1 MRTHR
6 SALAGLAGA
15 ALLAL
20 AVAAPAAAGSGRVE
34 ITLDANFGTGIE
46 AFTAT
51 GAFCP
56 AGTAETPAIF
66 FAGRGRAAT
75 FHLFKVLTC
84 ANGSGELTIRVDAA
98 TIAGAPGDQ
107 GGWSVV
113 DGTGAWEGAGG
124 GGRLAG
130 TYYDNGGD
138 DAGVVDVYTGSINR

>member
-6 SALAGLAGA
+6 TALVGIAAG
-15 ALLAL
+15 LLAL
-20 AVAAPAAAGSGRVE
+20 AVVTPAAAGSGRVE
-34 ITLDANFGTGIE
+34 IALDASFETRLE
-46 AFTAT
+46 TFTAE

-56 AGTAETPAIF
+56 SGTAQTPAIF

-84 ANGSGELTIRVDAA
+84 ADGSGELTIRVDAA

-113 DGTGAWEGAGG
+113 EGTGAWEGAGG
-124 GGRLAG
+124 GGRLIG
-130 TYYDNGGD
+130 TYYDNGGG
-138 DAGVVDVYTGSINR
+138 DAGVVDVYRGSINP

>member
-6 SALAGLAGA
+6 TSLAGLAA
-15 ALLAL
+15 AGLLAL

-34 ITLDANFGTGIE
+34 ITLDANFGTSVE
-46 AFTAT
+46 TFTAE

-56 AGTAETPAIF
+56 AGTAQTPGIF

-84 ANGSGELTIRVDAA
+84 TDGSGSLTIRIDAA
-98 TIAGAPGDQ
+98 TIDGAPGDQ

-113 DGTGAWEGAGG
+113 EGTGAYAGAGG
-124 GGRLAG
+124 GGRLVG
-130 TYYDNGGD
+130 TYYDNGGGD
-138 DAGVVDVYTGSINR
+138 LGVIDRYTGVINR